1 MKKSELRNIL
11 KESIKELMK
20 EETYRI
26 TGKYNR
32 DVNDNLRDV
41 ETDRPQDAWMF
52 TEKYQINPGAV
63 ISILNNAAER
73 LSPLA
78 NAVGFGKHVAGY
90 KQPSMAALKQKR
102 PGEWDWMAPITDE
115 VVAELEEINSK
126 ILNLSEKISN
136 EAGGKMA
143 GAWTLP
149 SYSKLK
155 YPS

>member
-1 MKKSELRNIL
+1 MKKSELRNII

-78 NAVGFGKHVAGY
+78 NAVGF
-90 KQPSMAALKQKR
+90 
-102 PGEWDWMAPITDE
+102 
-115 VVAELEEINSK
+115 
-126 ILNLSEKISN
+126 
-136 EAGGKMA
+136 
-143 GAWTLP
+143 
-149 SYSKLK
+149 
-155 YPS
+155 